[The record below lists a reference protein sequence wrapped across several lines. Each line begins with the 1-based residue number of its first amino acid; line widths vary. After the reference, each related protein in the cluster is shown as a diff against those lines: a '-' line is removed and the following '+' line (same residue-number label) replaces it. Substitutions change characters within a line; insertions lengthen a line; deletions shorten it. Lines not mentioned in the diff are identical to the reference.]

1 MEEDESAMP
10 KKDSRLML
18 AKFNEQM
25 EKVPTPGDRHSGLV
39 MPCSQQYREGGGAI
53 GTKVY
58 RSCQLFEL
66 LRVAAI

>member
-25 EKVPTPGDRHSGLV
+25 EKVSSRHHPVFDPSATFDG
-39 MPCSQQYREGGGAI
+39 
-53 GTKVY
+53 
-58 RSCQLFEL
+58 
-66 LRVAAI
+66 